1 MFVSSSLT
9 KMDGNINVVTCNLIG
24 VIRRCFFTRSVAE
37 ENPGS
42 NWRYD
47 EKFKDFTSDSEE
59 EVLYEQKNRG
69 MNKVNRERK
78 MSMEIRETD
87 VSVIPKETTLLL
99 HEGKLKE
106 EKEEKDTILILNEID
121 EALNEKKNFCSEN
134 KK

>member
-1 MFVSSSLT
+1 MLFVSLT

-47 EKFKDFTSDSEE
+47 EVFKDFTSDE

-78 MSMEIRETD
+78 RSKEMREME
-87 VSVIPKETTLLL
+87 VAAIPKETTLLL